1 MSVHRSYVR
10 QSMVVLLGV
19 ITLILALGRSH
30 AAATLPVQQPFS
42 TTGIQA
48 VCPYPA
54 VDNGSFVSSV
64 GTGPAGADL
73 SILQTTTFED
83 TIIGFGSGIA
93 ANLIVSDEF
102 TLTTTLDPTELT
114 LYAYQTGSLTTTST
128 MLGIH
133 NLALY
138 DGPPGDGGNLI
149 TTVVTP
155 TMLTT
160 DWTGV
165 YRVTETTIT
174 STIRPIMS
182 ITVAWPFGTLQ
193 PGTYWM
199 QWSLSGS
206 LSSGPWTPPTTDRV
220 GNARQS
226 TGGTWA
232 AVIDNSHGRS
242 LPFTICVAPPPPT
255 ETPTPTN
262 TPTETAT
269 PTNTP
274 TLTITPT
281 TMPNN
286 TPTTTV
292 STALVYLPMT
302 IRNDH

>member
-1 MSVHRSYVR
+1 MSVHRSHVR

-30 AAATLPVQQPFS
+30 AAATLPVQPPSAS
-42 TTGIQA
+42 TAGMQA
-48 VCPYPA
+48 VCSYPA
-54 VDNGSFVSSV
+54 VENGSFVSSV
-64 GTGPAGADL
+64 GTGAGGADL
-73 SILQTTTFED
+73 SILQTETFGD

-102 TLTTTLDPTELT
+102 TLTTTLDPSALT
-114 LYAYQTGSLTTTST
+114 LYAYQTGSISTTST
-128 MLGIH
+128 MLGVH

-138 DGPPGDGGNLI
+138 DGPPGAGGNLI

-165 YRVTETTIT
+165 YRVTETTT
-174 STIRPIMS
+174 ASAIRPIMS
-182 ITVAWPFGTLQ
+182 ITVAWPFGSLQ

-206 LSSGPWTPPTTDRV
+206 LSSGPWSPPTTDRV

-226 TGGTWA
+226 SGGTWA
-232 AVIDNSHGRS
+232 AAIDNSHGRS
-242 LPFTICVAPPPPT
+242 LPFTICVATPPPT

-262 TPTETAT
+262 TPTDTATPTETLTPTNTPTAT
-269 PTNTP
+269 PTNT
-274 TLTITPT
+274 
-281 TMPNN
+281 
-286 TPTTTV
+286 V
-292 STALVYLPMT
+292 SNAQVYLPIAM
-302 IRNDH
+302 RNDP